1 MVHLFFLLKVA
12 PILFSKKEIKKE
24 EKQKISF
31 NSLPIGPEIKENI
44 FYLFTNHNSYF
55 VNGFL
60 AN

>member
-12 PILFSKKEIKKE
+12 PILISKKEIKKE
-24 EKQKISF
+24 EKKKISF

-44 FYLFTNHNSYF
+44 FCLFRNHNSYF

-60 AN
+60 TN